1 LAEDENL
8 LKIVEAIHARH
19 GFTVRALDMT
29 RFPLTVDLFLITS
42 SDNKIQSRAIAD
54 HVEETAEKMGWDL
67 HHREGYEEG
76 SWILLD
82 FVDFVVHVFLVDKR
96 EYYNLEMLWSDAPV
110 RKFDDPEESDDP
122 FADSQ

>member
-1 LAEDENL
+1 MAEDENL

-29 RFPLTVDLFLITS
+29 RFPLTVDLFLIAS

-67 HHREGYEEG
+67 HHSEGYEEG

-110 RKFDDPEESDDP
+110 RKFDDPEESDDA